1 MNFLLDSYSKRFHV
15 QDISC
20 WLDKSLQHPSKK
32 FLVKIHCIFQKLSK
46 FTLSENSHDSIDI
59 SEDMFSHTLLDITA
73 SGFGMQFSKE
83 AVSSLLNLSLSST
96 SFSHTYQNWSSFCFF
111 EYFSFKLL
119 KSLRL
124 IFDLII
130 SMGHRTFGYFDLPQ
144 QQT

>member
-1 MNFLLDSYSKRFHV
+1 MFKISRAGLTNLSNIHLKIRDFFLNYENY
-15 QDISC
+15 
-20 WLDKSLQHPSKK
+20 
-32 FLVKIHCIFQKLSK
+32 
-46 FTLSENSHDSIDI
+46 ENSHDSIDI

-96 SFSHTYQNWSSFCFF
+96 SLSHTYQNWSSFCFF

-130 SMGHRTFGYFDLPQ
+130 SMGHSLWLIVYDS
-144 QQT
+144 